1 MIYKLDDLNKM
12 ALHLSQRERVAQK
25 VSRDSVKYK
34 QCEYLSDKIGKIF
47 SGVITSVQDYGLFVE
62 IPENGCEG
70 LIKLSEF
77 KTKTWKP
84 DLNNHCVINSVTQEK
99 IRLGD
104 EVKVILHSV
113 DLEKKEINFTLLD
126 IY

>member
-1 MIYKLDDLNKM
+1 MMYKLDDLNKM

-47 SGVITSVQDYGLFVE
+47 NGVVISVQNYGLFIE

-70 LIKLSEF
+70 LVKLSELNS
-77 KTKTWKP
+77 KNWKS
-84 DLNNHCVINSVTQEK
+84 DSNNHCIINTITKEK

-104 EVKVILHSV
+104 DLKVILQSV
-113 DLEKKEINFTLLD
+113 DLEKKKLI
-126 IY
+126 

>member
-1 MIYKLDDLNKM
+1 MKYKLDDLNKM
-12 ALHLSQRERVAQK
+12 SLHLSQRERVAQK

-34 QCEYLSDKIGKIF
+34 QCEYLLDKIGKLF
-47 SGVITSVQDYGLFVE
+47 DGVVTSVQDYGLFIE

-70 LIKLSEF
+70 LLKLSNF
-77 KTKTWKP
+77 KTKAWKS
-84 DLNNHCVINSVTQEK
+84 DLKTHSIINTITEQR

-113 DLEKKEINFTLLD
+113 DLEKKEINFIMLD